1 MVNLDFLKVRGN
13 FRLNLWLTTPQ
24 FTMSLC
30 SSLNLS
36 LLLFRKKSVL
46 KSVLSVC
53 IYLIVGQSGF
63 PIYVS
68 VKRDNSM
75 STKLP
80 SATLDIRILTDTSL
94 FFTWWKSGFL
104 LNFENFIL
112 LKLNYLNLIALHLQ
126 PLVNWSISKI
136 PIFC

>member
-1 MVNLDFLKVRGN
+1 MTIFFELFFKAMANLDFLKVRGN

-24 FTMSLC
+24 FTMSFC

-46 KSVLSVC
+46 KSILSVC

-75 STKLP
+75 SSKTKLP
-80 SATLDIRILTDTSL
+80 SATPDIRIVTDT
-94 FFTWWKSGFL
+94 
-104 LNFENFIL
+104 FIL
-112 LKLNYLNLIALHLQ
+112 YVMKIGIFIEFWKLHFTKIELFKLDSTSFTAL
-126 PLVNWSISKI
+126 
-136 PIFC
+136 